1 MKVLRSLLL
10 WAGAIWL
17 VCYLFGLSPAG
28 IIKDLVHGAQAAHN
42 SSVNGGR
49 P

>member
-1 MKVLRSLLL
+1 MKALRIILL

-17 VCYLFGLSPAG
+17 VCYMFGLSPVG
-28 IIKDLVHGAQAAHN
+28 IITDLTHAAKTVHD